1 MFTIPKNVAKHS
13 FQHSW
18 FSIKHF
24 SSDST
29 NELPVKSIL
38 PSLEDG
44 NTSNFKTIKLVL
56 KPNSK
61 QTKKLFDSMNLWSWY
76 YNASISILYNNKE
89 NLNSIKLG
97 NKYSYEKGR
106 DLLYHYYYDKSNSEK
121 FVKKQNNEEK
131 SIPLPYGRKSN
142 TIHSR
147 LPRGAV
153 KLFVSNLNS
162 SHTLHKGNLSNVT
175 FQFKSK
181 KSNNKNLLYF
191 EDKSYPKWIN
201 EIKGYYK
208 DNNNKKISFEKIRK
222 ETQNRSITIQYDNI
236 KNKFFMYWPVD
247 KEVFETQEHIFY
259 RPIKKTLPIIQS
271 NIVAIDPGI
280 RTFCTSYCSKGN
292 VTEICNE
299 NQYLYK
305 YHKQIINYKENK
317 AKTVFNK
324 FLNTKKNKNIDKKIL
339 KIYKCMRN
347 KVDDLHW
354 KSINILSQ
362 LGKTILYPSFHVKQ
376 MLMQENFPDNIKR
389 VMSSL
394 SFYKFK
400 NRLKNKLEKRV
411 IIVSER
417 LSSKTCYNC
426 GHVNKELGSS
436 KVYDCKTCKV
446 CIPRDWNGSVNIL
459 KMNTE
464 LKTNKIK
471 GKQNKETSAPL
482 KPV

>member
-1 MFTIPKNVAKHS
+1 
-13 FQHSW
+13 
-18 FSIKHF
+18 
-24 SSDST
+24 
-29 NELPVKSIL
+29 
-38 PSLEDG
+38 
-44 NTSNFKTIKLVL
+44 
-56 KPNSK
+56 
-61 QTKKLFDSMNLWSWY
+61 
-76 YNASISILYNNKE
+76 
-89 NLNSIKLG
+89 
-97 NKYSYEKGR
+97 
-106 DLLYHYYYDKSNSEK
+106 
-121 FVKKQNNEEK
+121 
-131 SIPLPYGRKSN
+131 
-142 TIHSR
+142 
-147 LPRGAV
+147 
-153 KLFVSNLNS
+153 
-162 SHTLHKGNLSNVT
+162 
-175 FQFKSK
+175 
-181 KSNNKNLLYF
+181 
-191 EDKSYPKWIN
+191 
-201 EIKGYYK
+201 
-208 DNNNKKISFEKIRK
+208 
-222 ETQNRSITIQYDNI
+222 
-236 KNKFFMYWPVD
+236 
-247 KEVFETQEHIFY
+247 
-259 RPIKKTLPIIQS
+259 
-271 NIVAIDPGI
+271 
-280 RTFCTSYCSKGN
+280 
-292 VTEICNE
+292 
-299 NQYLYK
+299 
-305 YHKQIINYKENK
+305 
-317 AKTVFNK
+317 
-324 FLNTKKNKNIDKKIL
+324 
-339 KIYKCMRN
+339 MRN